1 MSQSP
6 FSEAI
11 NQLKPKEKQPR
22 SARVLDGW
30 VAQAQQILGGQ
41 ISGGRLGWL
50 IASTVVVA
58 ALQRAV
64 DEAGPL
70 FLLKGGTLLQHR
82 LGLDAR
88 ATSDIDGLVRGD
100 LTRFLVVLDEVIK
113 EPWGPLG
120 IERGPVEYIKTP
132 PRITKPMRFSVKVRV
147 GTTTWRRVQV
157 EVASDEGGAE
167 DSSEVVIPPSLAGF
181 GLPSPETLAT
191 LALRFQIAQKLHACT
206 DPHDPP
212 ASINDRPRDV
222 VDLLLLRDLV
232 GTEGRPTLLELRV
245 AAEAIFAARAA
256 DARALGRTER
266 TWPCVAV
273 AHEHWRADFAAA
285 RAGSYVNIT
294 LQEGRRRGQLVGR
307 PDRGSHGDPASWA
320 RESGS
325 IRQRCG
331 A

>member
-11 NQLKPKEKQPR
+11 NQLKPKEKEPR

-30 VAQAQQILGGQ
+30 VAQAQQTLGGE

-58 ALQRAV
+58 ALQRVV

-132 PRITKPMRFSVKVRV
+132 SRITKPMRFSVKVRV

-157 EVASDEGGAE
+157 EVASDEGGAG
-167 DSSEVVIPPSLAGF
+167 DSF
-181 GLPSPETLAT
+181 LP
-191 LALRFQIAQKLHACT
+191 
-206 DPHDPP
+206 
-212 ASINDRPRDV
+212 
-222 VDLLLLRDLV
+222 
-232 GTEGRPTLLELRV
+232 
-245 AAEAIFAARAA
+245 
-256 DARALGRTER
+256 
-266 TWPCVAV
+266 
-273 AHEHWRADFAAA
+273 
-285 RAGSYVNIT
+285 
-294 LQEGRRRGQLVGR
+294 
-307 PDRGSHGDPASWA
+307 
-320 RESGS
+320 
-325 IRQRCG
+325 
-331 A
+331 